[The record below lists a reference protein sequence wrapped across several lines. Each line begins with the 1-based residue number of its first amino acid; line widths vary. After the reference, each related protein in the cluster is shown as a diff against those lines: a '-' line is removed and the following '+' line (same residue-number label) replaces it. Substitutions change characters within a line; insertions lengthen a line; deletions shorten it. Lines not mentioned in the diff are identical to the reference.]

1 MLMISGSIRQSVQL
15 ATMNALIENKKT
27 KGFVEKQREMSPEE
41 RMIEN
46 FKEQAA
52 QEKEAEYTNGIA
64 NKVMS
69 GKTLSAE
76 EIEYLQ
82 QKNPELLKKYQEMQE
97 EKKSYERQLRRCKT
111 KEEVERVRVNKIN
124 GYLAQA
130 KSISH
135 NAVIPKGEKKA
146 MLEEI
151 MARLINMEKVH
162 AKFVKSEQ
170 YRKMPREQEIAKERA
185 ELHSE
190 RQEAVTEMLK
200 EAGEE
205 QEEVVEE
212 GAEAAEQEELIEE
225 GAGNAEQDAFIEGGA
240 QIAGDEGSSEIQ
252 ESATVGSTG
261 ELVPDKRTANA
272 DEPRDGAEPT
282 SPTDDLA
289 KKAMNVIQTALSS
302 LNKYSY
308 NSAGSTVSMEL
319 DRDTGKRIDV
329 KK

>member
-1 MLMISGSIRQSVQL
+1 MISGSIRQSVKM
-15 ATMNALIENKKT
+15 ATMNALIEEKKT

-41 RMIEN
+41 HMLEQ

-151 MARLINMEKVH
+151 MAHLTNMEKVH

-170 YRKMPREQEIAKERA
+170 YRKMPREQEIATERA
-185 ELHSE
+185 ELHSD

-205 QEEVVEE
+205 QEEQVEKGQAE
-212 GAEAAEQEELIEE
+212 GPEA
-225 GAGNAEQDAFIEGGA
+225 
-240 QIAGDEGSSEIQ
+240 
-252 ESATVGSTG
+252 
-261 ELVPDKRTANA
+261 
-272 DEPRDGAEPT
+272 
-282 SPTDDLA
+282 TDDTMVKSLQAPDFDTQFMGDSLA
-289 KKAMNVIQTALSS
+289 KKAMNMIQTALSS

-308 NSAGSTVSMEL
+308 NSSGSTVSMEL

>member
-1 MLMISGSIRQSVQL
+1 
-15 ATMNALIENKKT
+15 
-27 KGFVEKQREMSPEE
+27 MSPEE
-41 RMIEN
+41 RMLEN

-151 MARLINMEKVH
+151 MARLTNMEKVH

-185 ELHSE
+185 ELHSD

-205 QEEVVEE
+205 QGGAVENEHTEDVPARDSGASGQPAEVVE
-212 GAEAAEQEELIEE
+212 GA
-225 GAGNAEQDAFIEGGA
+225 DR
-240 QIAGDEGSSEIQ
+240 
-252 ESATVGSTG
+252 ESVNVARDKKTVESDTTKFVG
-261 ELVPDKRTANA
+261 
-272 DEPRDGAEPT
+272 
-282 SPTDDLA
+282 DDLA
-289 KKAMNVIQTALSS
+289 KKAMNVIQTALNS

>member
-1 MLMISGSIRQSVQL
+1 MLMIAGSIRQSVQM
-15 ATMNALIENKKT
+15 ATMNALIEEKKT
-27 KGFVEKQREMSPEE
+27 KGFVEKQRQLSPQE
-41 RMIEN
+41 RMLEQ

-69 GKTLSAE
+69 GKTLSSE

-82 QKNPELLKKYQEMQE
+82 QKNPELLKKYREMQE

-151 MARLINMEKVH
+151 MARLTNMEKVYVR
-162 AKFVKSEQ
+162 FVKSEQ
-170 YRKMPREQEIAKERA
+170 YQKMPREQEIAKERA
-185 ELHSE
+185 ELSSE
-190 RQEAVTEMLK
+190 REEAVTELLK
-200 EAGEE
+200 ETAEE
-205 QEEVVEE
+205 QAELAEE
-212 GAEAAEQEELIEE
+212 GKETVEQAVIAEEGTEAAEQEEL
-225 GAGNAEQDAFIEGGA
+225 NA
-240 QIAGDEGSSEIQ
+240 
-252 ESATVGSTG
+252 
-261 ELVPDKRTANA
+261 
-272 DEPRDGAEPT
+272 DGAEIT
-282 SPTDDLA
+282 NLQGDDLA
-289 KKAMNVIQTALSS
+289 KKAVTLIQNALSN

-308 NSAGSTVSMEL
+308 NSTGNTISMEL

>member
-1 MLMISGSIRQSVQL
+1 MMISGSIRQSVKL
-15 ATMNALIENKKT
+15 ATMSALIEEKKT
-27 KGFVEKQREMSPEE
+27 KGFVQKQREMTPEE
-41 RMIEN
+41 RMLEN

-151 MARLINMEKVH
+151 MARLTNMEKVH

-185 ELHSE
+185 ELQSD

-200 EAGEE
+200 ETGEE
-205 QEEVVEE
+205 QEELVESERAE
-212 GAEAAEQEELIEE
+212 GVPIEKPE
-225 GAGNAEQDAFIEGGA
+225 GVARPGNVSEGMDVAGNASPVEGETSAPGV
-240 QIAGDEGSSEIQ
+240 QPGEI
-252 ESATVGSTG
+252 
-261 ELVPDKRTANA
+261 PA
-272 DEPRDGAEPT
+272 DTEVEKTPAA
-282 SPTDDLA
+282 STDDLA

-302 LNKYSY
+302 MNKYSY
-308 NSAGSTVSMEL
+308 NSSGSTVSMEL
-319 DRDTGKRIDV
+319 DRDTRKRIDV
-329 KK
+329 RK

>member
-1 MLMISGSIRQSVQL
+1 
-15 ATMNALIENKKT
+15 
-27 KGFVEKQREMSPEE
+27 
-41 RMIEN
+41 
-46 FKEQAA
+46 
-52 QEKEAEYTNGIA
+52 
-64 NKVMS
+64 
-69 GKTLSAE
+69 
-76 EIEYLQ
+76 
-82 QKNPELLKKYQEMQE
+82 MQE

-151 MARLINMEKVH
+151 MARLTNMEKVH

-185 ELHSE
+185 ELQSD

-200 EAGEE
+200 ETGEE
-205 QEEVVEE
+205 QEELVESERAE
-212 GAEAAEQEELIEE
+212 GVPIEKPE
-225 GAGNAEQDAFIEGGA
+225 GVARPGNVSEGMDVAGNASPVEGETSAPGV
-240 QIAGDEGSSEIQ
+240 QPGEI
-252 ESATVGSTG
+252 
-261 ELVPDKRTANA
+261 PA
-272 DEPRDGAEPT
+272 DTEVEKTPAA
-282 SPTDDLA
+282 STDDLA

-302 LNKYSY
+302 LNKFSY
-308 NSAGSTVSMEL
+308 NSSGSTVSIEL

>member
-1 MLMISGSIRQSVQL
+1 MISGSIRQSVKM
-15 ATMNALIENKKT
+15 ATMNALIEQKKT
-27 KGFVEKQREMSPEE
+27 KGFVEKQKEMSPEE
-41 RMIEN
+41 RMLEQ

-69 GKTLSAE
+69 GKTLSSE

-82 QKNPELLKKYQEMQE
+82 QKNPELLKKYREMQE
-97 EKKSYERQLRRCKT
+97 EKKSYERQLRQCKT

-151 MARLINMEKVH
+151 MARLTNMEKVYV
-162 AKFVKSEQ
+162 KFVKSEQ

-185 ELHSE
+185 ELSSE
-190 RQEAVTEMLK
+190 REEAVAELLKEAGEGQEEIVEESK

-205 QEEVVEE
+205 QM
-212 GAEAAEQEELIEE
+212 
-225 GAGNAEQDAFIEGGA
+225 
-240 QIAGDEGSSEIQ
+240 EI
-252 ESATVGSTG
+252 
-261 ELVPDKRTANA
+261 A
-272 DEPRDGAEPT
+272 DESKEPALG
-282 SPTDDLA
+282 DDLA
-289 KKAMNVIQTALSS
+289 KKAVTLIQSALST

-308 NSAGSTVSMEL
+308 NSSGNTVSMEI

>member
-1 MLMISGSIRQSVQL
+1 MLMISGSIRQSVKM
-15 ATMNALIENKKT
+15 ATMNALIEEKKT
-27 KGFVEKQREMSPEE
+27 KGFVEKQRQLSPEE
-41 RMIEN
+41 RMIEQ

-69 GKTLSAE
+69 GKNLSAE

-82 QKNPELLKKYQEMQE
+82 QKNPELLKKYREMQE
-97 EKKSYERQLRRCKT
+97 EKKSYERQLRNCKT

-185 ELHSE
+185 ELQSD

-200 EAGEE
+200 ESGEE
-205 QEEVVEE
+205 QEVPEE
-212 GAEAAEQEELIEE
+212 DAQEGEL
-225 GAGNAEQDAFIEGGA
+225 AGNAQGSENSAEKDALEGIGLK
-240 QIAGDEGSSEIQ
+240 
-252 ESATVGSTG
+252 TPV
-261 ELVPDKRTANA
+261 A
-272 DEPRDGAEPT
+272 DGVKAPG
-282 SPTDDLA
+282 DDLA
-289 KKAMNVIQTALSS
+289 KKAMNLIQTALSG
-302 LNKYSY
+302 LNKFSY
-308 NSAGSTVSMEL
+308 NSSGSTVSVEL

>member
-1 MLMISGSIRQSVQL
+1 MISGSIRQSVQL
-15 ATMNALIENKKT
+15 ASMNALIENKKT

-205 QEEVVEE
+205 QE
-212 GAEAAEQEELIEE
+212 
-225 GAGNAEQDAFIEGGA
+225 
-240 QIAGDEGSSEIQ
+240 
-252 ESATVGSTG
+252 SAMVGSTG
-261 ELVPDKRTANA
+261 EPVPDKVAADA
-272 DEPRDGAEPT
+272 DETWEGAENTEQDAFAEGGVQELT

-289 KKAMNVIQTALSS
+289 KKAMNVIQTALNS

>member
-1 MLMISGSIRQSVQL
+1 MWMISGSIRQSVKM
-15 ATMNALIENKKT
+15 ATMNALIEEKKT
-27 KGFVEKQREMSPEE
+27 KGFVEKQRQLSPEE
-41 RMIEN
+41 RMIEQ

-69 GKTLSAE
+69 GKNLSPE

-82 QKNPELLKKYQEMQE
+82 QKNPELLKKYREMQE
-97 EKKSYERQLRRCKT
+97 EKKSYERQLRNCKT

-185 ELHSE
+185 ELHSD

-205 QEEVVEE
+205 QEVPEE
-212 GAEAAEQEELIEE
+212 DTPESDQPGNVQGA
-225 GAGNAEQDAFIEGGA
+225 N
-240 QIAGDEGSSEIQ
+240 GDENPVAEDAPEGIAPKNPVAEDVKAPESEL
-252 ESATVGSTG
+252 ATSKDGTG
-261 ELVPDKRTANA
+261 TP
-272 DEPRDGAEPT
+272 G
-282 SPTDDLA
+282 DDPA
-289 KKAMNVIQTALSS
+289 KKAMNLIQTALSS
-302 LNKYSY
+302 LNKFSY
-308 NSAGSTVSMEL
+308 NSSGSTVSVEL

>member
-1 MLMISGSIRQSVQL
+1 MLMISGSIRQSVKM
-15 ATMNALIENKKT
+15 ATMNALIEEKKT
-27 KGFVEKQREMSPEE
+27 KGFVEKQRQMSPEE
-41 RMIEN
+41 RMIEQ

-69 GKTLSAE
+69 GKNLSAE

-82 QKNPELLKKYQEMQE
+82 QKNPELLKKYREMQE
-97 EKKSYERQLRRCKT
+97 EKKSYERQLRNCKT

-162 AKFVKSEQ
+162 AKFVKNEQ

-185 ELHSE
+185 ELHSD

-205 QEEVVEE
+205 QEVPEE
-212 GAEAAEQEELIEE
+212 DMQESDT
-225 GAGNAEQDAFIEGGA
+225 AGNAQDANGEENFVAEDAPEG
-240 QIAGDEGSSEIQ
+240 I
-252 ESATVGSTG
+252 
-261 ELVPDKRTANA
+261 
-272 DEPRDGAEPT
+272 GAETPG
-282 SPTDDLA
+282 DDLA
-289 KKAMNVIQTALSS
+289 KKAMNLIQTALSS
-302 LNKYSY
+302 LNKFSY
-308 NSAGSTVSMEL
+308 NSSGSTVSVEL

>member
-1 MLMISGSIRQSVQL
+1 
-15 ATMNALIENKKT
+15 
-27 KGFVEKQREMSPEE
+27 
-41 RMIEN
+41 
-46 FKEQAA
+46 
-52 QEKEAEYTNGIA
+52 
-64 NKVMS
+64 MS

-97 EKKSYERQLRRCKT
+97 EKKSYERQLRNCKT

-205 QEEVVEE
+205 QEVPEENGQTEDMTVENPEASGQPEDALKGVGME
-212 GAEAAEQEELIEE
+212 G
-225 GAGNAEQDAFIEGGA
+225 
-240 QIAGDEGSSEIQ
+240 
-252 ESATVGSTG
+252 
-261 ELVPDKRTANA
+261 ANA
-272 DEPRDGAEPT
+272 DRDKKTMEPDTAK

-289 KKAMNVIQTALSS
+289 GKAMNLIQTALNN

-308 NSAGSTVSMEL
+308 NSSGSTVSMEL

>member
-1 MLMISGSIRQSVQL
+1 MISGSIRQSVKM
-15 ATMNALIENKKT
+15 ATMNALIEEKKT
-27 KGFVEKQREMSPEE
+27 KGFVEKQRQLSPEE
-41 RMIEN
+41 RMIEQ

-69 GKTLSAE
+69 GKNLSAE

-82 QKNPELLKKYQEMQE
+82 QKNPELLKKYREMQE
-97 EKKSYERQLRRCKT
+97 EKKSYERQLRNCKT

-130 KSISH
+130 KNISH

-185 ELHSE
+185 ELQSD

-205 QEEVVEE
+205 QEE
-212 GAEAAEQEELIEE
+212 GAEVEDGADTPKQDELGADHMQVAVDAE
-225 GAGNAEQDAFIEGGA
+225 
-240 QIAGDEGSSEIQ
+240 
-252 ESATVGSTG
+252 
-261 ELVPDKRTANA
+261 
-272 DEPRDGAEPT
+272 EPRDGAEPT

-289 KKAMNVIQTALSS
+289 KKAMNVIQTALNS

>member
-1 MLMISGSIRQSVQL
+1 MISGSIRQSVKM
-15 ATMNALIENKKT
+15 ATMNALIEEKKT
-27 KGFVEKQREMSPEE
+27 KGFVEKQRQLSPEE
-41 RMIEN
+41 RMIEQ

-52 QEKEAEYTNGIA
+52 QEKEAEYTSGIA

-69 GKTLSAE
+69 GKTLSVE

-82 QKNPELLKKYQEMQE
+82 QKNPELLKKYREMQE
-97 EKKSYERQLRRCKT
+97 EKKSYERQLRNCKT

-205 QEEVVEE
+205 QEV
-212 GAEAAEQEELIEE
+212 QEEDTQESDT
-225 GAGNAEQDAFIEGGA
+225 AGTASEATKGEDVVAEDGRESLVTEDGEKPSASQESTGT
-240 QIAGDEGSSEIQ
+240 AGDE
-252 ESATVGSTG
+252 
-261 ELVPDKRTANA
+261 
-272 DEPRDGAEPT
+272 
-282 SPTDDLA
+282 LA
-289 KKAMNVIQTALSS
+289 KKAMNLIQTALSS
-302 LNKYSY
+302 LNKFSY
-308 NSAGSTVSMEL
+308 NSSGSTVSVEL

>member
-1 MLMISGSIRQSVQL
+1 MLMISGSIRQSVKM
-15 ATMNALIENKKT
+15 ATMNALIEEKKT
-27 KGFVEKQREMSPEE
+27 KGFVEKQRQLSPEE
-41 RMIEN
+41 RMLEQ

-52 QEKEAEYTNGIA
+52 QEKEAEYTTGIA

-82 QKNPELLKKYQEMQE
+82 KKNPELLKKYQEMQE

-151 MARLINMEKVH
+151 MARLTNIEKVH

-185 ELHSE
+185 ELSSE

-205 QEEVVEE
+205 QEEIARENPEE
-212 GAEAAEQEELIEE
+212 S
-225 GAGNAEQDAFIEGGA
+225 
-240 QIAGDEGSSEIQ
+240 EGSETVPEENSQ
-252 ESATVGSTG
+252 ESKLSGD
-261 ELVPDKRTANA
+261 VPEAV
-272 DEPRDGAEPT
+272 
-282 SPTDDLA
+282 DDLA
-289 KKAMNVIQTALSS
+289 KKAMNIIQTALSN

-308 NSAGSTVSMEL
+308 NSSGSTVSMEL

>member
-1 MLMISGSIRQSVQL
+1 MELRRKEQGCVMWMISGSIRQSVKM
-15 ATMNALIENKKT
+15 ATMNALIEEKKT
-27 KGFVEKQREMSPEE
+27 KGFVEKQRQLSPEE
-41 RMIEN
+41 RMIEQ

-69 GKTLSAE
+69 GKNLSAE

-82 QKNPELLKKYQEMQE
+82 QKNPELLKKYREMQE
-97 EKKSYERQLRRCKT
+97 EKKSYERQLRNCKT

-185 ELHSE
+185 ELHSN

-205 QEEVVEE
+205 QEVTEE
-212 GAEAAEQEELIEE
+212 DTPESDQPENVQEANGSETP
-225 GAGNAEQDAFIEGGA
+225 
-240 QIAGDEGSSEIQ
+240 GDD
-252 ESATVGSTG
+252 
-261 ELVPDKRTANA
+261 P
-272 DEPRDGAEPT
+272 
-282 SPTDDLA
+282 A
-289 KKAMNVIQTALSS
+289 KKAMNLIQTALSS
-302 LNKYSY
+302 LNKFSY
-308 NSAGSTVSMEL
+308 NSSGSTVSVEL

>member
-1 MLMISGSIRQSVQL
+1 MLMISGSIRQSVKM
-15 ATMNALIENKKT
+15 ATMNALIEEKKT
-27 KGFVEKQREMSPEE
+27 KGFVEKQRQMSPEE
-41 RMIEN
+41 RMIEQ

-69 GKTLSAE
+69 GKNLSAE

-82 QKNPELLKKYQEMQE
+82 QKNPELLKKYREMQE
-97 EKKSYERQLRRCKT
+97 EKKSYERQLRNCKT

-185 ELHSE
+185 ELHSD

-205 QEEVVEE
+205 QEVPEENGQTEEVAVENPEASGQPEDVLKGVGME
-212 GAEAAEQEELIEE
+212 G
-225 GAGNAEQDAFIEGGA
+225 
-240 QIAGDEGSSEIQ
+240 
-252 ESATVGSTG
+252 
-261 ELVPDKRTANA
+261 ANA
-272 DEPRDGAEPT
+272 DRDKKTVESDTAK
-282 SPTDDLA
+282 SAADDLA
-289 KKAMNVIQTALSS
+289 GKAMNMIQTALNN
-302 LNKYSY
+302 LNKFSY
-308 NSAGSTVSMEL
+308 NSSGSTVSMEL